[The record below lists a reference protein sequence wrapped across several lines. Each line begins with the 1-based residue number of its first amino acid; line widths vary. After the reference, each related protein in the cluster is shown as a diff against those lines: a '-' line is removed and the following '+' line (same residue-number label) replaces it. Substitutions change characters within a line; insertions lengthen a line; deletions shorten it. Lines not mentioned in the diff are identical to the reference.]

1 MEISQEP
8 RGGVLLLK
16 LKGNI
21 VGAAESSLLIDR
33 LHEALEK
40 GQAQVVIDL
49 SQVDWMNSSGLG
61 TLISGLTTL
70 RQSGGNLKLCGLS
83 DKIKNLFTITKLLS
97 VFEIFPSAADA
108 AASYGQSR

>member
-1 MEISQEP
+1 MEILQETQ
-8 RGGVLLLK
+8 GGVSILK

-40 GQAQVVIDL
+40 GQTQVVIDL

-61 TLISGLTTL
+61 TLISGLTTM

-83 DKIKNLFTITKLLS
+83 DKIQNLFTITKLLT

-108 AASYGQSR
+108 AASYGQTR